1 MTHITQPLDVSVFG
15 PVKNKHRSQVHHWH
29 SDNPGKVLNKVSL
42 ITEVARPAF
51 EAVLSKRETVIK
63 AFEKTGIFPFNPAAA
78 NREKLKTGTLFQ
90 QGDSSDVD
98 DPVTVDLLVDVVPA
112 TAEGAPTD
120 NCDEISVIESVQLSQ
135 YEADLDEAVQRSI
148 DDQGREREENILSQP
163 QPPPGPG
170 PKYSAQDEPPPP
182 SCPLLTVEPVAPTP
196 DSNYNSSTPS
206 SGPPTSQASSGI
218 AALPEVARASAPVSS
233 QVQADLGF
241 REDSLPVKRQKLERY
256 QLLMLEPEQ
265 LAHFE
270 ELFAKGK
277 RFEITNYLWLSWLP
291 LKLAAI
297 GTEQEAFDLVLQERI
312 PKNLD
317 KRTTKRKVKKPMGS
331 ARIDPQSE
339 EYKQIFLENKEAE
352 EKKEEKKK
360 ENLKKKEQREIL
372 KNMKKEKTAEDEKG
386 RKKQTGGSSDLPPP
400 SVPAVPAPAPVPAP
414 AATPAR
420 KRGRPKRNLA
430 EDQSDQSLAGVFAK
444 KKR

>member
-1 MTHITQPLDVSVFG
+1 M
-15 PVKNKHRSQVHHWH
+15 
-29 SDNPGKVLNKVSL
+29 
-42 ITEVARPAF
+42 
-51 EAVLSKRETVIK
+51 
-63 AFEKTGIFPFNPAAA
+63 
-78 NREKLKTGTLFQ
+78 
-90 QGDSSDVD
+90 
-98 DPVTVDLLVDVVPA
+98 
-112 TAEGAPTD
+112 
-120 NCDEISVIESVQLSQ
+120 
-135 YEADLDEAVQRSI
+135 
-148 DDQGREREENILSQP
+148 
-163 QPPPGPG
+163 
-170 PKYSAQDEPPPP
+170 
-182 SCPLLTVEPVAPTP
+182 
-196 DSNYNSSTPS
+196 
-206 SGPPTSQASSGI
+206 
-218 AALPEVARASAPVSS
+218 PEVARASAPVSS
-233 QVQADLGF
+233 QVKADLGF

-265 LAHFE
+265 LVHFE

-277 RFEITNYLWLSWLP
+277 RFEISNYLWLSWLP

-372 KNMKKEKTAEDEKG
+372 KNMKKEKTAENEKG

-420 KRGRPKRNLA
+420 KRGRPRKNLA
-430 EDQSDQSLAGVFAK
+430 EEQSDQSLAGVFAK